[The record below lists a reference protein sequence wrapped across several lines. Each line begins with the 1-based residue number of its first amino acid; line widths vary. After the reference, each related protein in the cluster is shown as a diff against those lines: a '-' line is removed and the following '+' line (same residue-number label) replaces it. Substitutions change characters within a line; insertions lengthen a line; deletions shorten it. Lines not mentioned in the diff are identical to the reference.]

1 MTMTYD
7 HYLMFDWR
15 FNHTLVATRALTAG
29 VLIQGAPRLPSL
41 RCQRI
46 EKRHERLA

>member
-1 MTMTYD
+1 MSMTYH
-7 HYLMFDWR
+7 HYPTFDWR
-15 FNHTLVATRALTAG
+15 FNHTLAATRVPTAG
-29 VLIQGAPRLPSL
+29 VLRQGAPRLPSL

>member
-1 MTMTYD
+1 MTMSYHNYPT
-7 HYLMFDWR
+7 FDWR
-15 FNHTLVATRALTAG
+15 FNHTLAATRALAAG
-29 VLIQGAPRLPSL
+29 VLVQGAPRLPSL